1 METKLNKDKNLPLYF
16 NDSAPL
22 LSSTPLLQS
31 MQNQKNI
38 PLTSFEARPALN
50 EKGVY
55 H

>member
-16 NDSAPL
+16 NESLALQSATPS
-22 LSSTPLLQS
+22 LSSTTLLQS

-38 PLTSFEARPALN
+38 PFN
-50 EKGVY
+50 ESAERGVY